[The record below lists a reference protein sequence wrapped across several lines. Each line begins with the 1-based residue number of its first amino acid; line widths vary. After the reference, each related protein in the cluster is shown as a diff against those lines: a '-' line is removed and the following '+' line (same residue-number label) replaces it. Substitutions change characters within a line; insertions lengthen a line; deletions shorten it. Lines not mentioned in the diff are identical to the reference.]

1 MGWGVVQFVTE
12 ALPGTGRTMGTVD
25 RMSGALTITVE
36 LDRPSA
42 RLALAGRLDSETIGS
57 LVRCLASIDADYGT
71 VVLDLADLE
80 ALDADAM
87 HALVSFREEMQ
98 LKFQRLRCQNA
109 VGDPA
114 RMLAMAGVSETL
126 SIR

>member
-1 MGWGVVQFVTE
+1 M
-12 ALPGTGRTMGTVD
+12 
-25 RMSGALTITVE
+25 
-36 LDRPSA
+36 
-42 RLALAGRLDSETIGS
+42 
-57 LVRCLASIDADYGT
+57 
-71 VVLDLADLE
+71 VLDLADLE